1 MLRESDYQPKF
12 AFYPWVIIG
21 IVSKWLFCSVPLSF
35 SLLFHAPSS
44 SSLSSILEMRAKESN
59 ILATAASCPTWT
71 ESIAILGDFNM
82 SSFKQVQRVTKR
94 TMVKLD

>member
-59 ILATAASCPTWT
+59 ILATASRLTWT